1 MPLFPVAAQL
11 TFPRVVHSS
20 FNKMVPE
27 LKKKRERAIN
37 KKSRPRQ
44 YSGSQLCLG
53 YYHILRFSGRKG
65 TLRNSRMGGAA
76 FLYDLIWK
84 IKSLGKYNLFRL
96 SRPCCANLQ
105 SGSTLW
111 RSKNIY
117 FILWGIKA
125 FNECIIKTKKVYT
138 ALEIPR
144 LSQAINIQG
153 TIPSCDST
161 CFLFGLQPS
170 YKPRYYVT
178 TQPSAE
184 ERAVLPSPGNNI
196 KV

>member
-1 MPLFPVAAQL
+1 M
-11 TFPRVVHSS
+11 
-20 FNKMVPE
+20 E
-27 LKKKRERAIN
+27 
-37 KKSRPRQ
+37 KS
-44 YSGSQLCLG
+44 
-53 YYHILRFSGRKG
+53 KD
-65 TLRNSRMGGAA
+65 GGAA

-84 IKSLGKYNLFRL
+84 INSLGKYNLFRL

-117 FILWGIKA
+117 FILLGIKA
-125 FNECIIKTKKVYT
+125 FNECIIKAKKKVYT
-138 ALEIPR
+138 ALEILL

-170 YKPRYYVT
+170 YKSRYYVT
-178 TQPSAE
+178 TQPGAAE
-184 ERAVLPSPGNNI
+184 KECTPGIEKATKRALLWMCDEGLALWIMLKHIN
-196 KV
+196 KTQTF